1 MARQMKDSGIE
12 WIGEIPVDWSMK
24 RVKHI
29 FTRKN
34 EKVMQEN
41 PTILSLARD
50 GVKVR
55 DISNNEGQIAESYY
69 NYNPVEKG
77 DLLLNP
83 MDLYSGANCSIS
95 KVQGVISPAY
105 INLKAKEGINP
116 RFYDYYFKVQYWL
129 MAFFSYGKGVS
140 YDNRW
145 TLGAETLMNYPVVSL
160 PYKEQSERADYL
172 DRKCA
177 EIDAIIAKQQ
187 QIIEKLKEYKL
198 SVITEAVTKGFDP
211 NVPMKDSGVE
221 WIGKIPEHW
230 AIHKFCWDYSAMLGK
245 MLDAKRIT
253 GDSLHPYIK
262 NADVQWDFINFEN
275 LDEMDFSDEEK
286 ERYSICPGD
295 LMVCEGGEIGK
306 CAVVPNDAPNGIY
319 YQKALHRVRRQRQN
333 SGSIDFLSKVLYCM
347 AKNNCLNTSPE
358 KATIAHLPGDAL
370 SQLRIPAP
378 PFREQNQIA
387 GYLKKKCAK
396 IDEMAVRK
404 QAVVEKLQKYK
415 KSLIYEVVTGKREV
429 S

>member
-1 MARQMKDSGIE
+1 MREMKDSGIE

-34 EKVMQEN
+34 EKAMQEN

-69 NYNPVEKG
+69 NYNPVEEG

-105 INLKAKEGINP
+105 INLKANAGVNP
-116 RFYDYYFKVQYWL
+116 AFYDYYFKVQYWL

-145 TLGAETLMNYPVVSL
+145 TLSAETLMNYPVVAL
-160 PYKEQSERADYL
+160 PYGEQCKRADYL
-172 DRKCA
+172 DRKCSQ
-177 EIDAIIAKQQ
+177 IDAIIARQQ
-187 QIIEKLKEYKL
+187 EVIEKLKAYKL
-198 SVITEAVTKGFDP
+198 SVITEAVTKGLNPD
-211 NVPMKDSGVE
+211 VPMKDSGVE

-253 GDSLHPYIK
+253 GEHLHPYIK
-262 NADVQWDFINFEN
+262 NADVQWDSINFED

-286 ERYSICPGD
+286 ERYTISPGD

-306 CAVVPNDAPNGIY
+306 CAIVPDDIPEDIY
-319 YQKALHRVRRQRQN
+319 YQKALHRVRKRHPD
-333 SGSIDFLSKVLYCM
+333 SGNIHFLCKVIYCM

-370 SQLRIPAP
+370 SQLRIPTP
-378 PFREQNQIA
+378 PISEQGQIA
-387 GYLKKKCAK
+387 EYLNDKCME
-396 IDEMAVRK
+396 IDRFSARK
-404 QAVVEKLQKYK
+404 HETIDKLIEYK
-415 KSLIYEVVTGKREV
+415 KTLIYEVVTGKKEV
-429 S
+429 